1 MAAMPADTIPRV
13 LEYVGLLLVLALL
26 STFSWWM
33 AATLARAE
41 YRRLLSALA
50 CSMRWFFYSV
60 CLLVIL
66 VVLRTLNMEPRDPH
80 SRLFAW
86 VHLGGSALISI
97 PCAWRS
103 FRVRG
108 AQLLTVVGLA
118 WLGYAL
124 LLALAFAT
132 SASLGEKLVLLPA
145 YLARTP

>member
-1 MAAMPADTIPRV
+1 MTPMPADMIPRV
-13 LEYVGLLLVLALL
+13 LEYVGLLLLLTLL
-26 STFSWWM
+26 STFSWWV

-50 CSMRWFFYSV
+50 CSTRWFFYSV

-66 VVLRTLNMEPRDPH
+66 VALRTLNMEPTDPQ

-108 AQLLTVVGLA
+108 SKLLTVVGLG
-118 WLGYAL
+118 WLGYAM
-124 LLALAFAT
+124 LLALAFAA
-132 SASLGEKLVLLPA
+132 SAALGDKLVLLPA

>member
-1 MAAMPADTIPRV
+1 MPADQVHRV
-13 LEYVGLLLVLALL
+13 LEYVGLLLLLTVL
-26 STFSWWM
+26 STFSWWV

-50 CSMRWFFYSV
+50 CSTRWFFYSV

-66 VVLRTLNMEPRDPH
+66 VALRTLNLEPGDPR
-80 SRLFAW
+80 SRLFGW
-86 VHLGGSALISI
+86 VHLGGTVLISI

-108 AQLLTVVGLA
+108 AQLMTVVGLG
-118 WLGYAL
+118 WLGYAV
-124 LLALAFAT
+124 LLALAFA
-132 SASLGEKLVLLPA
+132 ASPELGHKLVLLPA